1 MRVRFLYPLILALPV
16 ISGCAP
22 TAIEHTA
29 ARQPT
34 ESSWQ
39 EQIAAVRAGASD
51 VLRVDHTTVT
61 DDDLKALDGLEDKLR
76 RINLSRTAVSDAGM
90 AQIGK
95 MRDLIQLRIAS
106 DKITDAGIAHL
117 ANLQHLRYL
126 HLLEAPITD
135 AGLDALNE
143 LSSLESLYLDHTNVT
158 DEGLARL
165 LKARPG
171 VHLHIDDH
179 HHPLDKLGEDHK
191 HEHAR

>member
-1 MRVRFLYPLILALPV
+1 MCVRLLCVLNLALPIIV
-16 ISGCAP
+16 GCAP
-22 TAIEHTA
+22 NPSLQSAR
-29 ARQPT
+29 RQPA
-34 ESSWQ
+34 EPSWQ
-39 EQIAAVRAGASD
+39 QQVAAVRAGTSD
-51 VLRVDHTTVT
+51 VLRVDRAMVT
-61 DDDLKALDGLEDKLR
+61 DQDLKALDGLEGNLR
-76 RINLSRTAVSDAGM
+76 RINLARTQVTDEGV
-90 AQIGK
+90 AQISQ

-171 VHLHIDDH
+171 VHLHIDVH
-179 HHPLDKLGEDHK
+179 HHPLDKLGENHK